1 MPRGVCWGH
10 SSYGGNCGSVNFNS
24 VSFISS
30 NRFAYAAYSA
40 SEGSMQCW
48 GSSSYGGLCS
58 QALWLED
65 FTSRLLRT
73 S

>member
-1 MPRGVCWGH
+1 M
-10 SSYGGNCGSVNFNS
+10 NFNS